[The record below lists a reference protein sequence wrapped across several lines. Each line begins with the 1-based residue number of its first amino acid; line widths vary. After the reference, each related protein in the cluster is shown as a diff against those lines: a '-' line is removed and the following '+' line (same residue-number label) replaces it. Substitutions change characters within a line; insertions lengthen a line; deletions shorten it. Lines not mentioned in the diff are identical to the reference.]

1 MNCNYHHAPSLCHI
15 YKGMLWSRP
24 DPHCHVYKGMLWS
37 WIFKNH
43 HGHRLVEKVI
53 FLKGLLVKPFDN
65 LVLESHKKYP
75 KPFFITKP
83 CLICPE

>member
-15 YKGMLWSRP
+15 YKGMLWSRTLT
-24 DPHCHVYKGMLWS
+24 VMSIKGCSGAGSLKITMDTE
-37 WIFKNH
+37 
-43 HGHRLVEKVI
+43 LVEKVI

-65 LVLESHKKYP
+65 LVLESHNKYP